1 MNSFDVP
8 EREVEKEASNNSS
21 AILSISTIPSPMVFP
36 GTGAAETVAD
46 TYLLYLNNC
55 GGLDSSLMSTRLLKG
70 INSPLL
76 LRTLISCKSLGSF
89 RNSLWACPITSYCFP
104 SFIKYPR
111 SEEHTSELQS
121 RPHLVCRL
129 L

>member
-46 TYLLYLNNC
+46 TYLLYLYNC

-89 RNSLWACPITSYCFP
+89 R
-104 SFIKYPR
+104 R

-129 L
+129 LLEKKK